1 MARSALALLSLLA
14 SAKAQQVGT
23 QQTETHPKI
32 TWSKCS
38 GSGGSCT
45 SQNAEV
51 VIDSNWRWLH
61 STSGT
66 DNCYDGNKYVTGPWQ
81 EPNWHLSLARREFPI

>member
-14 SAKAQQVGT
+14 AVKAQQVGT
-23 QQTETHPKI
+23 QQSETHPKI
-32 TWSKCS
+32 TWSKCT

-45 SQNAEV
+45 STNAEV

-61 STSGT
+61 STKGT
-66 DNCYDGNKYVTGPWQ
+66 DNCYDGNKYVIGPCKSRIEIDSWS
-81 EPNWHLSLARREFPI
+81 P

>member
-1 MARSALALLSLLA
+1 MSRSALALLSLLA
-14 SAKAQQVGT
+14 AANAQQVGT
-23 QQTETHPKI
+23 QQTETHPKL

-66 DNCYDGNKYVTGPWQ
+66 DNCYDGNKYVIASGSGKHPPT
-81 EPNWHLSLARREFPI
+81 